1 MRKIVLLMSVLLV
14 GCSSKVNFGGFA
26 PQDLKL
32 SDVEVL
38 KLSTDS
44 LVTIH
49 VPEKSN
55 EETIDASSIVDSVYA
70 IPLETNKE
78 CLIGAVSD
86 IRIHND
92 LIYVIDKRV
101 SDAIFVFDMKGRFLN
116 RIGKKG
122 RGPGEYTKLS
132 EVQVDKCNNEIL
144 ISSPPLQKLLRYN
157 PKGEFLGYIDI
168 NVAYLE
174 FSILNDGNIVLYAWN
189 QKNKHLGELENRLFY
204 IVNREGAILKAGPMF
219 KPIYPKVHMR
229 TENGCMSSLNQVS
242 YSPILSDTIN
252 SISSN
257 SVKAQYALDFG
268 KNSIHGKVPIS
279 CSTYQFGQKVRK
291 NHLSYF
297 LGSHLETNSYLC
309 FTCES
314 DGKLIHMLYHKKS
327 ASLINCN
334 RIQGDERHMFFFPFN
349 YYSHDRF
356 ISAISPKAI
365 LEIGQQF
372 KKADEAIFQCF
383 MKIFHRYGVRELSAD
398 NNPIIVFTKLKDDF
412 FDTNHK

>member
-1 MRKIVLLMSVLLV
+1 MRKLALLMSVLLV
-14 GCSSKVNFGGFA
+14 GCSSKVNFGGFTS
-26 PQDLKL
+26 QDLKL

-49 VPEKSN
+49 VPERLN
-55 EETIDASSIVDSVYA
+55 GETIDASSIVDSIYA
-70 IPLETNKE
+70 VPLETNKK

-101 SDAIFVFDMKGRFLN
+101 SQAIFVFDMKGRFLN

-132 EVQVDKCNNEIL
+132 GVHVDKCNNEIL
-144 ISSPPLQKLLRYN
+144 ISSPPLRKLLRYN
-157 PKGEFLGYIDI
+157 PKGKFLGYIDI

-204 IVNREGAILKAGPMF
+204 IVNRKGAILKVGPMF
-219 KPIYPKVHMR
+219 KPVYPKVHMMM
-229 TENGCMSSLNQVS
+229 ENGCMSSLNQVS
-242 YSPILSDTIN
+242 YSPILSDTIY
-252 SISSN
+252 SIGPK
-257 SVKAQYALDFG
+257 SVKSRYFLDFG

-279 CSTYQFGQKVRK
+279 CSTYQFDQKVRK
-291 NHLSYF
+291 NYLSYF

-309 FTCES
+309 FTYES
-314 DGKLIHMLYHKKS
+314 NGKLIHMLYDKKS
-327 ASLINCN
+327 ASLIDCN
-334 RIQGDERHMFFFPFN
+334 RIQGDETHLFFFPFN

-365 LEIGQQF
+365 WEIGQQI
-372 KKADEAIFQCF
+372 KKADKAVFQNY
-383 MKIFHRYGVRELSAD
+383 MKIFHRYGVRELSMD
-398 NNPIIVFTKLKDDF
+398 NNPIIVFTKLKD
-412 FDTNHK
+412 